1 MMEPTLKGLL
11 AEIALAGTGHHC
23 HEEAAHIADWLQLVD
38 AKEAATLVRVSSLMN
53 RGKYQDASQLAAGSP
68 ELEPWQALC
77 EYRLGHSAALA
88 QRLERME
95 LENNPALREFVR
107 GMKEQMR
114 S

>member
-1 MMEPTLKGLL
+1 MMEPTIKGLL

-23 HEEAAHIADWLQLVD
+23 HQEAMHIADWLHQVGAEDAANLVHI
-38 AKEAATLVRVSSLMN
+38 SSLMN
-53 RGKYQDASQLAAGSP
+53 RGKYQEASLLAAGSP
-68 ELEPWQALC
+68 ELEPWLAMC

-88 QRLERME
+88 QRLERMAQGS
-95 LENNPALREFVR
+95 NPALQEFVR